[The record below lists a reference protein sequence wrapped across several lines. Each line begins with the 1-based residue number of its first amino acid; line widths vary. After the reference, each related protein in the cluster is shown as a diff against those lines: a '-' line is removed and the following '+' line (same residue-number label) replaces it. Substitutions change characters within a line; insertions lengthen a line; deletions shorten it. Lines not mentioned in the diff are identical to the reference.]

1 VQQDVSKDFNKDG
14 VVLGAGPAQGSLWQ
28 RLKRVAP
35 YFHGNRIG
43 IVAVVLAAALA
54 ALTEPAI
61 PALVKALLD
70 RGFGADRGYALWMVP
85 LVVISLFALRG
96 VASFVASYALS
107 WIANRAL
114 VVMRGAM
121 FNRLMDGAPDLFT
134 KQTSSQLTNTLV
146 YEAQQGAGLLV
157 QAVLVFVRDS
167 LTILALLAYLMW
179 LNWALTLS
187 VLMLAPAV
195 SFVIRNVSKRLQR
208 LTQDSQRAT
217 DGLAYVVEENVLAW
231 KQVRLHDAT
240 AEQHRRFD
248 ERSHQL
254 RRLAVKSAA
263 AAALSSPLTQI
274 IAAVA
279 LSGVMVVAL
288 WQGEQG
294 QSTMG
299 SFVAFITS
307 MLMLVSPLK
316 HLSDVTAPL
325 TRGLVALERGLDMVD
340 KHPVEPSGGGRRGG
354 DDGATPD
361 KTNPAQ
367 SLTSR
372 ARGDITFDHV
382 SLRYADPDAPPAL
395 NDVSLRIQGG
405 KVVALVG
412 PSGGGK
418 SSLVNLLPRFILP
431 ITGQVTLDGMP
442 LEAWDLRDL
451 RRQFALVSQDVI
463 FFNDSIAANVALGAV
478 VDEARV
484 RQALTD
490 ANLMDHVDRMPQG
503 IHSPVGHNA
512 SQLSGGQRQRLAI
525 ARAIYKDAPILILDE
540 ATSALD
546 SHSERAV
553 QVALERLMQ
562 GRTTIVIAHRLA
574 TIEHADHVVVM
585 DQGRI
590 QEQGPPATLK
600 AQGGLFAQL
609 HAMQFKP

>member
-14 VVLGAGPAQGSLWQ
+14 VVLGAGPVQGSLWQ

-340 KHPVEPSGGGRRGG
+340 KHPVEPSGAAAG
-354 DDGATPD
+354 
-361 KTNPAQ
+361 KTDTRQ
-367 SLTSR
+367 TLTSR
-372 ARGDITFDHV
+372 AHGDIEFTNV

-431 ITGQVTLDGMP
+431 SAGQVTLDGKP
-442 LEAWDLRDL
+442 LAAWDLRDL

-478 VDEARV
+478 MDEARV

-490 ANLMDHVDRMPQG
+490 ANLIEHIDRMPQG
-503 IHSPVGHNA
+503 VHSSVGHNA

-546 SHSERAV
+546 SQSERAV

>member
-1 VQQDVSKDFNKDG
+1 VQQDVSKDFKDDG
-14 VVLGAGPAQGSLWQ
+14 LMIGAASVQGSLWQ

-35 YFHGNRIG
+35 YFRGNRIG
-43 IVAVVLAAALA
+43 VVAVVLAAALA

-70 RGFGADRGYALWMVP
+70 RGFGADRGYPLWMVP
-85 LVVISLFALRG
+85 VVVVSLFALRG

-114 VVMRGAM
+114 VVMRSAM

-157 QAVLVFVRDS
+157 MAVLVIVRDS

-187 VLMLAPAV
+187 VLVLAPAV

-240 AEQHRRFD
+240 AQQRERFD
-248 ERSHQL
+248 ERSQQL

-340 KHPVEPSGGGRRGG
+340 KHPVEPSG
-354 DDGATPD
+354 ATAG
-361 KTNPAQ
+361 KINTRET
-367 SLTSR
+367 LTSR
-372 ARGDITFDHV
+372 AHGDIEFNNV

-418 SSLVNLLPRFILP
+418 TSLVNLLPRFILP
-431 ITGQVTLDGMP
+431 SAGQVTLDGTP
-442 LEAWDLRDL
+442 LAAWDLRDL

-463 FFNDSIAANVALGAV
+463 FFNDSIAANVALGAAM
-478 VDEARV
+478 DEARV

-490 ANLMDHVDRMPQG
+490 ANLIEHIDRMPQG
-503 IHSPVGHNA
+503 LHSAVGHNA

-546 SHSERAV
+546 SQSERAV

-574 TIEHADHVVVM
+574 TVEHADHVVVM

>member
-1 VQQDVSKDFNKDG
+1 MQQDVGKDLKHDG
-14 VVLGAGPAQGSLWQ
+14 VALGSAPSQGSLWQ

-35 YFHGNRIG
+35 YFQGNRIG

-61 PALVKALLD
+61 PALVKTLLD

-85 LVVISLFALRG
+85 VVVVGLFALRG

-114 VVMRGAM
+114 VVMRSAM

-157 QAVLVFVRDS
+157 LAALVIVRDS

-179 LNWALTLS
+179 LNWSLTLS
-187 VLMLAPAV
+187 VLLLAPAV

-240 AEQHRRFD
+240 AEQRERFD
-248 ERSHQL
+248 QRSQQL
-254 RRLAVKSAA
+254 RRLSVKSAA

-288 WQGEQG
+288 WQGQQG

-299 SFVAFITS
+299 SFVAFVTS

-316 HLSDVTAPL
+316 HLSDITAPL

-340 KHPVEPSGGGRRGG
+340 LHPVEPSGQHQTSPG
-354 DDGATPD
+354 
-361 KTNPAQ
+361 
-367 SLTSR
+367 LTTRS
-372 ARGDITFDHV
+372 RGDIRFENV
-382 SLRYADPDAPPAL
+382 SMRYADPDAPPAL
-395 NDVSLRIQGG
+395 NDVSLTIEGG

-418 SSLVNLLPRFILP
+418 SSLVNLLPRFITP
-431 ITGQVTLDGMP
+431 SAGQVVLDGVP
-442 LEAWDLRDL
+442 LAAWNLQALRD
-451 RRQFALVSQDVI
+451 QFALVSQDVI
-463 FFNDSIAANVALGAV
+463 FFNDSIAANVALGAK
-478 VDEARV
+478 VDETRV
-484 RQALTD
+484 RQALSD
-490 ANLMDHVDRMPQG
+490 ANLIEHIDRMPQG
-503 IHSPVGHNA
+503 IHSAVGHNA

-546 SHSERAV
+546 SQSERAV

-574 TIEHADHVVVM
+574 TVEHADHVVVM

-590 QEQGPPATLK
+590 AEQGPPALLK

-609 HAMQFKP
+609 HAMQFRP